1 MSKDNRNAYDLNF
14 LEGKQTSETIN
25 CLKHPD
31 FSIENNNTI
40 FNRFTFKSPD
50 IFAPAVIPVAAGK
63 KTANIEKK
71 SSFSVNCGPKF
82 SINNVTKKKVKKL
95 FYI

>member
-1 MSKDNRNAYDLNF
+1 M
-14 LEGKQTSETIN
+14 
-25 CLKHPD
+25 LKNPD
-31 FSIENNNTI
+31 FSIENNNTS

-50 IFAPAVIPVAAGK
+50 ILAPAVIPVAAGK
-63 KTANIEKK
+63 KTANTEKK

-82 SINNVTKKKVKKL
+82 SINNVTKKKKVKKL